1 MYCNGKNSVAKVKVT
16 VTYDTYLLKQL
27 NYVNKMCK
35 IIILPDSRVRFVRPL
50 NFDHLKIKMA
60 AVTLG
65 NGSRSNG
72 WYGSKVMV
80 GIIIWH
86 IDKNLLVKSL

>member
-1 MYCNGKNSVAKVKVT
+1 
-16 VTYDTYLLKQL
+16 
-27 NYVNKMCK
+27 MCIK
-35 IIILPDSRVRFVRPL
+35 IILPDSRVRFVRLL
-50 NFDHLKIKMA
+50 NFDHVKIEMA

-80 GIIIWH
+80 GIII
-86 IDKNLLVKSL
+86 

>member
-1 MYCNGKNSVAKVKVT
+1 VCI
-16 VTYDTYLLKQL
+16 
-27 NYVNKMCK
+27 K
-35 IIILPDSRVRFVRPL
+35 ITLPESSVRFVRLL
-50 NFDHLKIKMA
+50 NFDHVKIEMV

-72 WYGSKVMV
+72 WYGSKVIV

-86 IDKNLLVKSL
+86 TEKDLVVKSL

>member
-1 MYCNGKNSVAKVKVT
+1 MAKVKVAA
-16 VTYDTYLLKQL
+16 TYDTYLLKQL
-27 NYVNKMCK
+27 KFVNKMCIK
-35 IIILPDSRVRFVRPL
+35 ITQSDSRVRFVWLL
-50 NFDHLKIKMA
+50 NFDRVKIEMA

-80 GIIIWH
+80 GIVIWH
-86 IDKNLLVKSL
+86 I

>member
-1 MYCNGKNSVAKVKVT
+1 MRI
-16 VTYDTYLLKQL
+16 
-27 NYVNKMCK
+27 K
-35 IIILPDSRVRFVRPL
+35 ITSPDSRVSFVGLL
-50 NFDHLKIKMA
+50 NFDHVKIEMA

-72 WYGSKVMV
+72 LYGSKVII

-86 IDKNLLVKSL
+86 IEKDLDVKIF

>member
-1 MYCNGKNSVAKVKVT
+1 VAKVKVT

-27 NYVNKMCK
+27 KYVNKMC
-35 IIILPDSRVRFVRPL
+35 IILILGDNRVRFVQLL
-50 NFDHLKIKMA
+50 NFDQVKIEKS

-72 WYGSKVMV
+72 
-80 GIIIWH
+80 
-86 IDKNLLVKSL
+86 